1 MRCTELLRASRLLL
15 STAYAPCRL
24 RPRMG
29 RAALRGR
36 LC

>member
-1 MRCTELLRASRLLL
+1 MRCSEPLRASRSMLP
-15 STAYAPCRL
+15 TAFAPSRL

-36 LC
+36 